1 MNCPD
6 GCWHTT
12 NHSPT
17 WMNLLGIVILCERLK
32 DPRLSCIICYMLYI
46 GYVIMWYVYNIFSPL
61 IWKFC
66 WKLLFIFTWYNN
78 RWFMSNLCVRFCQ
91 IFSPI
96 ILYTFSSTVKGVL
109 INPLPG
115 PLLTISMVIFRGVTP
130 TFIFIDIE
138 YWM

>member
-1 MNCPD
+1 MNCPG

-17 WMNLLGIVILCERLK
+17 WMIQPLDSNICVIISSEWERLE

-46 GYVIMWYVYNIFSPL
+46 GYVIWWYVYNIFSPL

-96 ILYTFSSTVKGVL
+96 IIYAFSSNRKGSKWLKV
-109 INPLPG
+109 G
-115 PLLTISMVIFRGVTP
+115 TICPKSYICMSASL
-130 TFIFIDIE
+130 
-138 YWM
+138 WSLS